1 MPSRHQRLRTPGER
15 QLPSGERNS
24 HLDDFGAF
32 KAVEDFSV
40 FGGFSCRDDDL
51 NDFILND
58 ARAQHEQLLSVTY
71 SYCLRLDGDYS
82 PPVAFVSLAN
92 DSLKLKPEQKENV
105 GLGGIGYQEFPAVKV
120 CRLGVH
126 VEFQRKGIGTQVLNT
141 IKRLFLT
148 ENRTGCRFIT
158 VDAYNNP
165 ETLAFY
171 QANDFDFLWNKD
183 ATRHTRAMFYNL
195 MRFKAGLSDPA
206 ASLEG

>member
-1 MPSRHQRLRTPGER
+1 MPSGA
-15 QLPSGERNS
+15 RNS
-24 HLDDFGAF
+24 RLDAIGAF

-58 ARAQHEQLLSVTY
+58 AQAQQEQLLSVTY
-71 SYCLRLDGDYS
+71 AYRLKLDGDYS

-92 DSLKLKPEQKENV
+92 DSLKLKPLQKQSA
-105 GLGGIGYQEFPAVKV
+105 GLGDIEYQEFPAVKV

-126 VEFQRKGIGTQVLNT
+126 VEFQRKGIGTQLLNI
-141 IKRLFLT
+141 IKELFLT

-165 ETLAFY
+165 GTLAFY
-171 QANDFDFLWNKD
+171 QANDFDFFWDKD
-183 ATRHTRAMFYNL
+183 SGRRTRTMFYNL
-195 MRFKAGLSDPA
+195 MRFKAGLS
-206 ASLEG
+206 G